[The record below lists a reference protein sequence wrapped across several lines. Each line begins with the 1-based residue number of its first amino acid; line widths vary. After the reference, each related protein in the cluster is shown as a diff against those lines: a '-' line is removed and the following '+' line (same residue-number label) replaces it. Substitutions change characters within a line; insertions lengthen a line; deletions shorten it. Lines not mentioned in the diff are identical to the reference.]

1 MKQPS
6 CASIRGDG
14 CTSSLEPVGPPTLLR
29 ASAAAAGAAAIVAL
43 GACGSSGGQGSG
55 PETQAPSGEA
65 VFREAGCGGCH
76 TLAAAG
82 TQGGAGPSLDDA
94 KPPAPAV
101 ASKVRSGGG
110 GMPSFAG
117 RLSDRQIEAVA
128 DYVARS
134 AGGR

>member
-1 MKQPS
+1 
-6 CASIRGDG
+6 
-14 CTSSLEPVGPPTLLR
+14 VGSPTLLR
-29 ASAAAAGAAAIVAL
+29 ASAAAVAAAAIVAL
-43 GACGSSGGQGSG
+43 GACGSSGGQSSG
-55 PETQAPSGEA
+55 PDTQATSGEA
-65 VFREAGCGGCH
+65 IFREAGCGGCH
-76 TLAAAG
+76 SLVAAG

-94 KPPAPAV
+94 KPSAPAV